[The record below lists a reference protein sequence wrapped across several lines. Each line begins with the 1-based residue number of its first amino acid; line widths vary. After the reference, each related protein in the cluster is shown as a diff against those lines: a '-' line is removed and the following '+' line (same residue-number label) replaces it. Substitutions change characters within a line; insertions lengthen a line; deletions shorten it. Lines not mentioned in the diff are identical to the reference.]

1 MVAKQHE
8 SSMRQKKREK
18 KKAISRIRWN
28 TACFAKVEEKII
40 EQKAAQGWVLFNIS
54 RKRFLGCHQ

>member
-1 MVAKQHE
+1 
-8 SSMRQKKREK
+8 MRQKKREK